1 MTSREHEMCRLIH
14 TTGENASLSYLS
26 KVSGLSTTYIEMI
39 IQRLVQDGFIKY
51 HGRKLCYLT
60 AKGKAFVGD
69 KDKGKQTAP
78 SPTTLQKGVE
88 TLTRPLTDILKS
100 IHMLSGKKH
109 KQ

>member
-1 MTSREHEMCRLIH
+1 MTSREQEMCILIN
-14 TTGENASLSYLS
+14 TNGENASLSYLS
-26 KVSGLSTTYIEMI
+26 KVSGLSVTYIEMI

-60 AKGKAFVGD
+60 AKGKALAGD
-69 KDKGKQTAP
+69 KSKRGKTAP
-78 SPTTLQKGVE
+78 PPTTLHKGVE

-100 IHMLSGKKH
+100 IYMLSGKRH